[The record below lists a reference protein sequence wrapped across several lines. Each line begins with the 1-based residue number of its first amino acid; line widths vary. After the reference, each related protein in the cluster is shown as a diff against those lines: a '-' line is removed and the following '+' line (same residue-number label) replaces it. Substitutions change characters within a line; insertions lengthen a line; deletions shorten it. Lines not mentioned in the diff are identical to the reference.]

1 MQSEVEW
8 FLSALIDNQLITLE
22 KGIEINDALG
32 GSPDVLTYAQE
43 ILNILCD
50 GVSEEDARNWAS
62 QLEEVIA
69 YAQEQAASGAVP
81 ELFQQQVETVI
92 PEQEN
97 HPEESEAPSAEPAE
111 STASEEPTAEP
122 ENLFEKLRLAVA
134 HQQQVVEQRKAHL
147 SSGKDTEKSGKSGKS
162 SSKSVESASSGAAA
176 AGTTVSLDDSDYE
189 ESSELPDI
197 RTVSSMSDAEV
208 AVCMKHLLLG
218 LRAYGVSDLH
228 ISSNAP
234 LFIRRS
240 LALERLDPEW
250 VVPDEDAQRMNL
262 ALLSEE
268 QREKFR
274 REQDISFGLEIGKAR
289 FRTALMY
296 HKDGISGSYRLVPD
310 RIQTLEELGFLP
322 DDARNIRRLLDYTNG
337 LILVTGPLGSGKTT
351 TLAAMI
357 EVANQ
362 NREDH
367 IITVED
373 PIEIIQTS
381 KKCQITQREIG
392 RCTNSYHAAL
402 KGALR
407 EDPDIIV
414 IGEMHDLETIE
425 NAITA
430 SETGHLVI
438 GTLHTCDAGNTLN
451 RVLDVFPPSQQ
462 PQIRAMT
469 AGSLRGIIC
478 QRLIPAA
485 NGGLTIAYEILINT
499 IAVGN
504 IISEGKI
511 YQLPATMQIGSKA
524 GMCTLDQNL
533 LEKYK
538 AGHITYE
545 TALYYMKDT
554 SIMDQLKKLYAMQQA
569 QQFMAEKAARE
580 AAAAAAAAEKK

>member
-1 MQSEVEW
+1 MQSEVQW
-8 FLSALIDNQLITLE
+8 FLSALIDNQLMTLE

-32 GSPDVLTYAQE
+32 GSPDVMTYAQE

-50 GVSEEDARNWAS
+50 GVPEEDAQNWAV
-62 QLEEVIA
+62 QLEEVIV
-69 YAQEQAASGAVP
+69 YAQEQAATGAVP
-81 ELFQQQVETVI
+81 ELFQQQVEETV
-92 PEQEN
+92 PEQEQT
-97 HPEESEAPSAEPAE
+97 PEPDP
-111 STASEEPTAEP
+111 EP
-122 ENLFEKLRLAVA
+122 EVLDPFEKLRRAA
-134 HQQQVVEQRKAHL
+134 AQQQAVINQKKAQAPAA
-147 SSGKDTEKSGKSGKS
+147 KKQP
-162 SSKSVESASSGAAA
+162 SATPAPA
-176 AGTTVSLDDSDYE
+176 AGTAAEDSGFDYT
-189 ESSELPDI
+189 STELPDLRSI
-197 RTVSSMSDAEV
+197 SSMTDQEV
-208 AVCMKHLLLG
+208 AAAMKKLLLA
-218 LRAYGVSDLH
+218 LRACGVSDLH

-234 LFIRRS
+234 IFIRRS

-250 VVPDEDAQRMNL
+250 VVPDEDSQRLNM
-262 ALLSEE
+262 ALLSSE
-268 QREKFR
+268 QREKFQ
-274 REQDISFGLEIGKAR
+274 EDQDMSFGLEIGKAR

-296 HKDGISGSYRLVPD
+296 HKDGMSGSYRLVPD
-310 RIQTLEELGFLP
+310 KIQTLEALGFLP
-322 DDARNIRRLLDYTNG
+322 NDAKNIRRLLDYTNG

-351 TLAAMI
+351 TLAAMV

-381 KKCQITQREIG
+381 KNCQITQREIG

-451 RVLDVFPPSQQ
+451 RVLDVFPPTQQ
-462 PQIRAMT
+462 AQIRAMT

-478 QRLIPAA
+478 QKLIPAA

-511 YQLPATMQIGSKA
+511 YQLPATMQIGSKS

-554 SIMDQLKKLYAMQQA
+554 SIIDQAKKIFAMQQA
-569 QQFMAEKAARE
+569 QQFMAEKAVRD
-580 AAAAAAAAEKK
+580 AAAAAAAGKKK

>member
-1 MQSEVEW
+1 MQSEVQW

-32 GSPDVLTYAQE
+32 GSPDVMTYAQE
-43 ILNILCD
+43 ILNILCE
-50 GVSEEDARNWAS
+50 GASEEDAKTWAS
-62 QLEEVIA
+62 QLEEVIT
-69 YAQEQAASGAVP
+69 YAQEQAAAGAVP
-81 ELFQQQVETVI
+81 ELFQQQVDASV
-92 PEQEN
+92 PDQEEASA
-97 HPEESEAPSAEPAE
+97 PSPASTGMESEP
-111 STASEEPTAEP
+111 EP
-122 ENLFEKLRLAVA
+122 EDLFEKLRRAVA
-134 HQQQVVEQRKAHL
+134 HQQQVVDQRK
-147 SSGKDTEKSGKSGKS
+147 
-162 SSKSVESASSGAAA
+162 SKTVAEGGASTGPKTA
-176 AGTTVSLDDSDYE
+176 VSTPAPRSQVTIDDSDFDP
-189 ESSELPDI
+189 SSTELPDL
-197 RTVSSMSDAEV
+197 RNVSSMSDQEV
-208 AVCMKHLLLG
+208 ARAMKQLLVG
-218 LRAYGVSDLH
+218 LRSYGVSDLH

-234 LFIRRS
+234 LFIRRN
-240 LALERLDPEW
+240 LMLERLDPEW
-250 VVPDEDAQRMNL
+250 VVSDADSQRLNL

-310 RIQTLEELGFLP
+310 QIMSLEELGFLP
-322 DDARNIRRLLDYTNG
+322 NDAKNIRRLLDYTNG

-351 TLAAMI
+351 TLAAMV

-381 KKCQITQREIG
+381 KNCQITQREIG

-451 RVLDVFPPSQQ
+451 RILDVFPPTQQ

-554 SIMDQLKKLYAMQQA
+554 SIIEQTKKVYAMQQA

-580 AAAAAAAAEKK
+580 AEAAAAAGKQ

>member
-1 MQSEVEW
+1 MQAEVQW
-8 FLSALIDNQLITLE
+8 FLSALIDNQLMTLE

-43 ILNILCD
+43 ILNLLCE
-50 GVSEEDARNWAS
+50 GASEQDAQNWAS
-62 QLEEVIA
+62 QLEDVIA
-69 YAQEQAASGAVP
+69 YAQEQAAMGAVP
-81 ELFQQQVETVI
+81 ELFLQQVEAAY
-92 PEQEN
+92 PEQNME
-97 HPEESEAPSAEPAE
+97 PEPEPSPDPPEP
-111 STASEEPTAEP
+111 EPEPEP
-122 ENLFEKLRLAVA
+122 ENLFEKLRRAVA
-134 HQQQVVEQRKAHL
+134 HQQQVIDQQKAHQSVSSAP
-147 SSGKDTEKSGKSGKS
+147 SSGRR
-162 SSKSVESASSGAAA
+162 SASGGTAPRAA
-176 AGTTVSLDDSDYE
+176 VSIDDSDFDYS
-189 ESSELPDI
+189 SSELPDL
-197 RTVSSMSDAEV
+197 RNVSSMSDHEV
-208 AVCMKHLLLG
+208 AVAMKRLLVG
-218 LRAYGVSDLH
+218 LRTYGVSDLH

-234 LFIRRS
+234 LFIRRN

-250 VVPDEDAQRMNL
+250 VVSDEDSRRLNF

-268 QREKFR
+268 QKEEFQQ
-274 REQDISFGLEIGKAR
+274 EQDISFGLEIGKAR
-289 FRTALMY
+289 FRTALMF

-310 RIQTLEELGFLP
+310 QILSLEELGFLP
-322 DDARNIRRLLDYTNG
+322 NDAKNIRRLLDYTNG

-351 TLAAMI
+351 TLAAMV

-381 KKCQITQREIG
+381 KNCQITQREIG

-451 RVLDVFPPSQQ
+451 RVLDVFPPTQQ

-511 YQLPATMQIGSKA
+511 YQLPATMQIGSKV

-545 TALYYMKDT
+545 TALYYMKDS
-554 SIMDQLKKLYAMQQA
+554 SIIEQTKKLFAMQQA

-580 AAAAAAAAEKK
+580 AAAAAAAAAEK